1 MRLGVTLS
9 CTSTTPGYG
18 WWASYGLTTTAAPFD
33 LKTVYGLM
41 EQAYID
47 HLIPIVTLRQDDNCP
62 SFLLPS
68 AWASEVKDFI
78 NGFYIEASD
87 MPLPLPMT
95 YFEITNEVNDDPQ
108 YGYGG
113 NYYGNS
119 QYTFQ
124 DFFSAAAQSLRG
136 ALDAY
141 NGNTTSPYRI
151 LTGGMLAPTASGNF
165 SSCPDMNCAG
175 QPTGYENVD
184 LANNALTEA
193 EKSPNNV
200 PTSRLGVAIH
210 PYDYNTNETQTYW
223 QNYYNDYG
231 YSQQSKNGPAGV
243 CGDLGAMLNLWTNTY
258 FPALPVIATEDNWL
272 SDPQNH
278 LPSCTG
284 GGCHITCSNAAG
296 CSGTYLV
303 DLLTWLSDHNYDCM
317 TVDNSIGC
325 SSASTFRLSWFR
337 GMDVPTDTFSSNPI
351 DPLGIYGVNGPPAA
365 LAEKNFTT
373 TYCPN
378 DNNVMGAHSIAN
390 AYWELGSCY

>member
-1 MRLGVTLS
+1 VRLGVTLS

-151 LTGGMLAPTASGNF
+151 LDRWHARSDGV
-165 SSCPDMNCAG
+165 G
-175 QPTGYENVD
+175 QLLIMPGYE
-184 LANNALTEA
+184 L
-193 EKSPNNV
+193 
-200 PTSRLGVAIH
+200 R
-210 PYDYNTNETQTYW
+210 
-223 QNYYNDYG
+223 
-231 YSQQSKNGPAGV
+231 
-243 CGDLGAMLNLWTNTY
+243 GATHR
-258 FPALPVIATEDNWL
+258 VRERR
-272 SDPQNH
+272 
-278 LPSCTG
+278 PS
-284 GGCHITCSNAAG
+284 
-296 CSGTYLV
+296 
-303 DLLTWLSDHNYDCM
+303 
-317 TVDNSIGC
+317 
-325 SSASTFRLSWFR
+325 
-337 GMDVPTDTFSSNPI
+337 
-351 DPLGIYGVNGPPAA
+351 
-365 LAEKNFTT
+365 E
-373 TYCPN
+373 
-378 DNNVMGAHSIAN
+378 
-390 AYWELGSCY
+390 